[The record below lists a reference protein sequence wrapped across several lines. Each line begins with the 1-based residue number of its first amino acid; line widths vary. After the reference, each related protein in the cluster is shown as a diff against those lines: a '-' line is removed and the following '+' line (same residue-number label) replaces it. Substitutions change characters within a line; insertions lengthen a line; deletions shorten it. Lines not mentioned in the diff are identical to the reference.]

1 MSSLWTPD
9 GERPVRR
16 TGANPTE
23 ATPAEATPTGSHER
37 NRPGTAAAD
46 NSETIDPA
54 LEAEYRAE
62 MERLEE
68 ELLSAPAGDVIANH
82 CYGLF
87 QLAAMHLGQQPP
99 HLEDAKLAIDAL
111 GAIVDTLGARIGPT
125 AATLSEGLT
134 QVRLAFVQIAAA
146 NTDSGETPAGS

>member
-9 GERPVRR
+9 GERPVNR
-16 TGANPTE
+16 TGASSNPSS
-23 ATPAEATPTGSHER
+23 PTGSDQSRGPTGAEHY
-37 NRPGTAAAD
+37 PGG
-46 NSETIDPA
+46 EIDPA

-68 ELLSAPAGDVIANH
+68 ELLSAPVGDVIANH

-111 GAIVDTLGARIGPT
+111 GAIVETLGARIGPT
-125 AATLSEGLT
+125 ATTLNEGLA
-134 QVRLAFVQIAAA
+134 QVRLAFVQITAAHA
-146 NTDSGETPAGS
+146 DQEDVESGA